1 MRAGR
6 RWWNRGVVSIAFEE
20 RVRLAAFEQ
29 IRARQRVHGEVLPL
43 AVLQEPLVVDG
54 EAIPLIAHMRG
65 IHKPR
70 VLKAALAVL
79 TAAPKR
85 NAPAPYDD
93 RFDAEG
99 TLRYHYRDAGSPGRQ
114 AELLAE
120 SDNASLRVAL
130 ENRLPII
137 YYVGIVPGR
146 YLPFFPTYVVEDYP
160 KNREFSL
167 DLTGFGRPPV
177 GLDGF
182 TDLAADHSERAY
194 RTEIVMSR
202 IHQASFRH
210 KVMTAYQNHCAI
222 CRLKRTELV
231 EAAHIVPDAEGGP
244 PLVMNGIALCKL
256 HHAAFDRH
264 ILGVRPD
271 LTVVVRSDVLD
282 EVDGPMLAHG
292 LQAFHNQKLLVT
304 PPKADDRPGQ
314 EFLEERWSAFRSA

>member
-1 MRAGR
+1 MG
-6 RWWNRGVVSIAFEE
+6 IAFEE
-20 RVRLAAFEQ
+20 RVRLAAFEEL
-29 IRARQRVHGEVLPL
+29 RARQRLFGEVLPL
-43 AVLQEPLVVDG
+43 EVLQKPLVVDG
-54 EAIPLIAHMRG
+54 DSISLIAHMRG

-70 VLKAALAVL
+70 VLTAALAVL

-85 NAPAPYDD
+85 SAPAPYDD

-99 TLRYHYRDAGSPGRQ
+99 TLRYHYRDPGTPNRQ
-114 AELLAE
+114 AELLAD

-130 ENRLPII
+130 ANKLPII

-146 YLPFFPTYVVEDYP
+146 YLPFYPTYVVQDHPDE
-160 KNREFSL
+160 REFSL

-182 TDLAADHSERAY
+182 VDLAADHSERAY

-210 KVMTAYQNHCAI
+210 KVMTAYESHCAI

-231 EAAHIVPDAEGGP
+231 EAAHIVPDSEGGP
-244 PLVMNGIALCKL
+244 PVVVNGLALCKL

-271 LTVVVRSDVLD
+271 LTVIVRSDVLE
-282 EVDGPMLAHG
+282 EVDGPMLVHG

-304 PPKADDRPGQ
+304 PQNVDHRPGG
-314 EFLEERWSAFRSA
+314 EFLEERWSAFLAA